1 MKKVNEIIK
10 ERREELGLSLEQVAT
25 VVGVN
30 NSTVSRWE
38 TGNIDN
44 MKRDKIVKLADCLK
58 ISPAVIMGWDENKKE
73 HVTISISDGRIAK
86 VVANIKEFEPEK
98 RDRILETIEA
108 IIDVEKKR
116 KS

>member
-58 ISPAVIMGWDENKKE
+58 ISPAVIMGWEIKAPDPKIEELQPIITEYSKYPAGTRKRLLAYMQAILDAEEKNNKE
-73 HVTISISDGRIAK
+73 
-86 VVANIKEFEPEK
+86 E
-98 RDRILETIEA
+98 
-108 IIDVEKKR
+108 
-116 KS
+116 